1 MEVIL
6 VHYLHKILVYI
17 PDFYDE
23 KEIPT
28 QLGVRHHA
36 YEATE
41 QFAGDVFDWRETNT
55 AGRWEGDYPENVIF
69 AKDDVDLF
77 IHELE
82 VCLEQQNSVIDDSLR
97 QIKTELGTNIDAIV
111 ASVGDK
117 NYKAFYLKL
126 LGNILYG
133 VYMIDSCFYDCHK
146 CTARITA
153 KDISD
158 IKENPNDWALVM
170 FDYHW

>member
-1 MEVIL
+1 M
-6 VHYLHKILVYI
+6 HYLHKILIYI
-17 PDFYDE
+17 PDFYDK

-28 QLGVRHHA
+28 RLGVRHYA
-36 YEATE
+36 REATE

-55 AGRWEGDYPENVIF
+55 AGRWEEIYPENVIF
-69 AKDDVDLF
+69 AKDDATLF

-97 QIKTELGTNIDAIV
+97 QIKTELGTNIDEIV
-111 ASVGDK
+111 ASVGNK
-117 NYKAFYLKL
+117 NSKAFYLNL

-133 VYMIDSCFYDCHK
+133 VYMIDSCFYDSHK

-158 IKENPNDWALVM
+158 IKEDPNDWALVM